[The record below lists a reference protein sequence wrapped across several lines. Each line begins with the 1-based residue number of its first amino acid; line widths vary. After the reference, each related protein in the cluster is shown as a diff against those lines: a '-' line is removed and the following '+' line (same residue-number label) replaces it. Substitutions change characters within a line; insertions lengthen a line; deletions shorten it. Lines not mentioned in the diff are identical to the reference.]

1 MKFDKYSPGC
11 LYLFYSTIELF
22 LIALLVVVVSLV
34 QLRLENARLETE
46 RGAAASR
53 CDLLTDQ
60 LATVHAE
67 LAHKNNLVARLT
79 RLVAR
84 HVRTH
89 TAQHSPTQTDSP
101 GGNTGPPRSLIV
113 LEVLMAVVR
122 SLLLTTLH
130 AELAHKN
137 ARKH

>member
-60 LATVHAE
+60 LETVHAE
-67 LAHKNNLVARLT
+67 LARKNNLVARLT

-89 TAQHSPTQTDSP
+89 TAHSPTQTDSP
-101 GGNTGPPRSLIV
+101 GGNTGPPRSLIA

-130 AELAHKN
+130 TELAHKN